1 MDVTKRIECGK
12 DNIGVV
18 DKILIECFGV
28 WIFNLLD
35 VVGNCLIIE
44 YAGGDKLF
52 LPIENLN
59 VLSKYG
65 QEFGELDKLG
75 SLAWQNKRSNAKKRI
90 KEMAHALIAVAAKR
104 YLNKGTIHK
113 GNINTTFYQ

>member
-1 MDVTKRIECGK
+1 M
-12 DNIGVV
+12 
-18 DKILIECFGV
+18 LIRFH
-28 WIFNLLD
+28 D
-35 VVGNCLIIE
+35 CLIIE

-75 SLAWQNKRSNAKKRI
+75 SLAWQNKRSKAKNRI
-90 KEMAHALIAVAAKR
+90 KEMAHALIAIAAKR

-113 GNINTTFYQ
+113 KEIFSWNKFVQVFNLKKQKIKI

>member
-1 MDVTKRIECGK
+1 MVISEQDILGSRLYRQRKYNKKIKNPLQNFSEI
-12 DNIGVV
+12 NIGDLVV
-18 DKILIECFGV
+18 HVDHGIGKYTGFKSIFADKIPH
-28 WIFNLLD
+28 D
-35 VVGNCLIIE
+35 CLIIE

-75 SLAWQNKRSNAKKRI
+75 SLAWQNKRSKAKI
-90 KEMAHALIAVAAKR
+90 E
-104 YLNKGTIHK
+104 
-113 GNINTTFYQ
+113 